1 MKKTELS
8 PGPAPCSTRQAEG
21 VATPAQGRNPARR
34 LPHATSR
41 PTTGEGTARSHSG
54 SVAARGVNKN
64 KADARENGS
73 DKADAPGSL
82 KERIPK
88 PKYPLALAGQLKIPR
103 NRARRGPD
111 TRPPHGGLRDPAG
124 TPREAGPAHGRPAA
138 PAEGP
143 SGPRTPLRCERLR
156 KGAGHACPAPG
167 RRNKVK
173 WARGA
178 RYLARAAQTPARSAA
193 TPPPHPRR
201 PGPHRPRLCY
211 GAKLG
216 CGSPA
221 ASLLGS
227 QGGCDVRS
235 TRRGR
240 GRRAGPPR
248 PAHGP
253 PPDARRPA
261 AAPPPPPR
269 GGQVS
274 APPPPRPAGARAPP
288 QRPRKLDGS
297 VPETPAA
304 PSPPGCAGGGLGAP
318 RGPQAHPGAASA
330 AARAPMAVPGPT
342 APDSRCPRRPPGAA
356 AGGRPGRVGG
366 VPTCGPRVRAPRPR
380 RRTGRGGRAA
390 LYGADPRRPPVDPS
404 SGVPKAPV
412 PPLRSLGTDSLSPYG
427 SRAPGLAPQGP
438 RRPGLS
444 RAPAAPSTSAAARGR
459 PDSRADTWARAR
471 ARARPLSRPPYLRDG
486 TAAADW
492 PAQPPFTPGGRGA
505 AAWLLPFLPG
515 RLAPRVSGPN
525 NSRAR
530 KVSRRGRDGARRAGP
545 GRRAAG
551 AGPRGGRGP
560 GGGAGGG
567 RAPAAAG
574 PREVTPSGR
583 GGGCPRPRRLRARA
597 SPAARPPGRLTSRPA
612 PSCVTPAAFSK
623 KEKKKPSPER
633 AAANGSRCVR
643 VQSGKKPVC
652 VPAGLRSPHTLG
664 LDPRPGAHVDPGR
677 AERGAPGPS
686 PRGPSGSLGTAPEV
700 HRAPNKLVRR
710 KVSPLRTPRPLS
722 PRPPAPPASRAAPP
736 SRPLPWR
743 GGHGP
748 EEEDAHAPRI

>member
-1 MKKTELS
+1 MRTSEGKHVAVQPPHQVHPGTHSTDTHAPSSVHGQVRWRPDNTGARDLGTRPGGS
-8 PGPAPCSTRQAEG
+8 P
-21 VATPAQGRNPARR
+21 
-34 LPHATSR
+34 TSR

-143 SGPRTPLRCERLR
+143 SGPRTPLRCERL
-156 KGAGHACPAPG
+156 
-167 RRNKVK
+167 
-173 WARGA
+173 
-178 RYLARAAQTPARSAA
+178 
-193 TPPPHPRR
+193 PRR
-201 PGPHRPRLCY
+201 RPR
-211 GAKLG
+211 
-216 CGSPA
+216 P
-221 ASLLGS
+221 
-227 QGGCDVRS
+227 
-235 TRRGR
+235 T
-240 GRRAGPPR
+240 RAGPARTDPAFVTVRSWAAGPR
-248 PAHGP
+248 PPHFSGPRAAVTSAPHGGGGGAAP
-253 PPDARRPA
+253 GLPAPPTARPPDARRPA
-261 AAPPPPPR
+261 AAPPPPPPPR

-304 PSPPGCAGGGLGAP
+304 PSPPGYAGGGLGAP
-318 RGPQAHPGAASA
+318 RGLQAHPGAASA

-486 TAAADW
+486 D
-492 PAQPPFTPGGRGA
+492 GRRRLAGA
-505 AAWLLPFLPG
+505 AAVHARGAGSRGLAASFLPG

-583 GGGCPRPRRLRARA
+583 GGGCPRPRRLRAR
-597 SPAARPPGRLTSRPA
+597 PHPQPGRPAGLTSRPA

-700 HRAPNKLVRR
+700 TARR
-710 KVSPLRTPRPLS
+710 TNLS
-722 PRPPAPPASRAAPP
+722 AAKFP
-736 SRPLPWR
+736 
-743 GGHGP
+743 
-748 EEEDAHAPRI
+748 